1 MIGHLHLW
9 RFMAWI
15 SVTWRSLKVRKEE
28 GEVRWPDK
36 STAVGVGAGD
46 WNNSIISAVAHSA
59 LLALQPVYPIISIQ
73 NAPSAPPA
81 IAICG
86 HCQ

>member
-1 MIGHLHLW
+1 MIGHLPLW

-15 SVTWRSLKVRKEE
+15 GVTWGSLKVRKEE
-28 GEVRWPDK
+28 VLVRWPDK
-36 STAVGVGAGD
+36 STAVGVGVGD
-46 WNNSIISAVAHSA
+46 WNNSIISAVAHNA
-59 LLALQPVYPIISIQ
+59 LLALHPFYPIISMQ

-81 IAICG
+81 IANCD